1 MGLNTT
7 LLIFKNI
14 PSDKVEEKMYEIFKL
29 LNLGIVNS
37 IFDVEFSRKSSLI
50 YSNQENIG
58 VTYFEGN
65 LIFEN
70 SFSKFT
76 TYSKPCIIQNTSNYS
91 PIFHILILDTT
102 DISSYEIYLNGSYFY
117 KSFGLEDLDFSFLD
131 EHGFDQD
138 QKKESCLKTDESL
151 EPELLQFIK
160 SFNYYDI
167 VNQKFSVF
175 ETIDLEDHKPLLTK

>member
-14 PSDKVEEKMYEIFKL
+14 PSDKVEEKTYQIFKL
-29 LNLGIVNS
+29 LNLKIVNS

-58 VTYFEGN
+58 VTYFEGS

-70 SFSKFT
+70 SFSKFM
-76 TYSKPCIIQNTSNYS
+76 TYSKPCIIQDMSNYN
-91 PIFHILILDTT
+91 PIFHILISDTT
-102 DISSYEIYLNGSYFY
+102 DTSSYEIYLNGGYFY
-117 KSFGLEDLDFSFLD
+117 KNSGFEDIDFSFLD
-131 EHGFDQD
+131 EYGFDQD
-138 QKKESCLKTDESL
+138 EEREFCLKTDKNL

-160 SFNYYDI
+160 SFDYYNV
-167 VNQKFSVF
+167 VNQTFSVF
-175 ETIDLEDHKPLLTK
+175 ETIDLEDENISN

>member
-14 PSDKVEEKMYEIFKL
+14 ASDKIEEKTYEIFKL
-29 LNLGIVNS
+29 LNLEIVNS
-37 IFDVEFSRKSSLI
+37 VFNVESSQKSSLL

-70 SFSKFT
+70 SYSKFM
-76 TYSKPCIIQNTSNYS
+76 TYSKPCIIQDMSNYS
-91 PIFHILILDTT
+91 PIFHVLISDTT
-102 DISSYEIYLNGSYFY
+102 ETSSYEIYLNRSYFC
-117 KSFGLEDLDFSFLD
+117 KSFGLEDWDFSFLD
-131 EHGFDQD
+131 ETDSDQD
-138 QKKESCLKTDESL
+138 EEIESCLKTDESL

-160 SFNYYDI
+160 SFNYYDV

-175 ETIDLEDHKPLLTK
+175 ETIDLEE

>member
-14 PSDKVEEKMYEIFKL
+14 PSDKVEEKTYQIFKL
-29 LNLGIVNS
+29 LNLKIVNR

-58 VTYFEGN
+58 VTYFEGS

-70 SFSKFT
+70 SFSKFM
-76 TYSKPCIIQNTSNYS
+76 TYSKPCIIQYMSNYN
-91 PIFHILILDTT
+91 PIFHILISDTT
-102 DISSYEIYLNGSYFY
+102 DTSSYEIYLNGSYFY
-117 KSFGLEDLDFSFLD
+117 KNFGFEDIDISFLD
-131 EHGFDQD
+131 KYGFDQD
-138 QKKESCLKTDESL
+138 EERGSCLKTNESL

-160 SFNYYDI
+160 SFNYYDV

-175 ETIDLEDHKPLLTK
+175 ETIDLQEHKPSPTK